1 MKKVWCKLAICEQ
14 DVALEVTG
22 YQSSEI
28 EIVIGQ
34 RCMSP
39 RSGHIPRWLSSAAGW
54 YSIVSS
60 MHVVTRGS
68 ARLTPGGFDQ
78 SWTAV

>member
-28 EIVIGQ
+28 KIAI
-34 RCMSP
+34 
-39 RSGHIPRWLSSAAGW
+39 
-54 YSIVSS
+54 
-60 MHVVTRGS
+60 
-68 ARLTPGGFDQ
+68 
-78 SWTAV
+78 